1 MATITVVT
9 RDDPK
14 LPEDTAKHI
23 YTYNALTYPRVGEY
37 IQIVGKSCYTVE
49 RVIHKLAN
57 GSDSIIVEVKEN

>member
-14 LPEDTAKHI
+14 LPDDAAKHI
-23 YTYNALTYPRVGEY
+23 YTYNALTYPRIGEY

-49 RVIHKLAN
+49 RVIHQLAN
-57 GSDSIIVEVKEN
+57 GSDSIIVEVKER